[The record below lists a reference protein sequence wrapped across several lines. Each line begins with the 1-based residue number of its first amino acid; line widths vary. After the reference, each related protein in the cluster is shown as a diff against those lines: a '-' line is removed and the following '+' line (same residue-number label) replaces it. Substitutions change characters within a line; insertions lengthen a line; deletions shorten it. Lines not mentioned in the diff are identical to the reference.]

1 MNSVNKLENAL
12 FQSKSYKKRYI
23 FIVYG
28 WAFSNFNE
36 AYDSHVQ
43 YISEYDM
50 VMDHWT
56 LVFMSLSGHGGCL
69 NHWLR
74 EMQREMDIS

>member
-50 VMDHWT
+50 VMDH
-56 LVFMSLSGHGGCL
+56 
-69 NHWLR
+69 
-74 EMQREMDIS
+74 